1 MTAGLDPNIADALA
15 RLPDYLGQ
23 HVMLSVSAILLGLLL
38 GLPLAVAAIR
48 APRFRVI
55 LLAVIGLAQTIP
67 GLALL
72 ALFYP
77 LLLGLSLLTT
87 AAFGV
92 QFSAL
97 GFLPSLLA
105 LTLYS
110 MLPILRNTVTG
121 VLGVD
126 VSIKQAAA
134 GVGMTPMQSL
144 LRVELPI
151 ALPTIMAGVRTAA
164 VWVIGTATLS
174 TAVGQ
179 TSLGNY
185 IFTGLQTQ
193 NWIFVLFGCVA
204 AAILALLVD
213 ALLAGIETSLTRRNR
228 RGLALAAAVTILVLA
243 ASMLPAFTRDGAQYV
258 IGAKPFAEQHVLA
271 ALLQQ
276 RLADAGLASTQR
288 AGLGSTVAFD
298 ALAAGD
304 IDVYVDYTGTLWT
317 NVMHRTEF
325 TSRDSVLRET
335 AAWLEANRGVT
346 LFGSLGFENAYAL
359 AMRRGRAEALGIRT
373 IEDLARHAPAF
384 SIGADVEFFVRPEW
398 RALQQ
403 DYGLRFGNE
412 RQLQATFMYPAVADG
427 EVEVIAAYSS
437 DGQIAQYD
445 LVLLEDPKQSL
456 PPYDAV
462 ILLAPGRA
470 QDRALTGALG
480 ALLGAV
486 TVERMREANLM
497 VSGGNG
503 TSPTSPADAAR
514 WLSSAI
520 VPQKEK
526 RP

>member
-1 MTAGLDPNIADALA
+1 MSGWFDPSVADALA
-15 RLPDYLGQ
+15 RLPDYLSQ
-23 HVMLSVSAILLGLLL
+23 HVMLSLSAIVLGLLI
-38 GLPLAVAAIR
+38 GLPLAIAGVR
-48 APRFRVI
+48 SPRLRVL

-87 AAFGV
+87 AAFGL

-110 MLPILRNTVTG
+110 MLPILRNTITG

-126 VSIKQAAA
+126 ASVKQAAI

-144 LRVELPI
+144 VQVELPL
-151 ALPTIMAGVRTAA
+151 ALPTIMAGVRTAS

-193 NWIFVLFGCVA
+193 NWVFVLFGCVA

-213 ALLAGIETSLTRRNR
+213 GLLAGIESSLGRRNR
-228 RGLALAAAVTILVLA
+228 RGLVLAAAATVLVLA
-243 ASMLPAFTRDGAQYV
+243 ASSLPALVRDGAQYV
-258 IGAKPFAEQHVLA
+258 IGSKPFAEQYVLA
-271 ALLQQ
+271 ALMQQ
-276 RLADAGLASTQR
+276 RLSEAGLSADQR

-298 ALAAGD
+298 ALKAGD
-304 IDVYVDYTGTLWT
+304 IDLYVDYTGTIWT
-317 NVMHRTEF
+317 NVMQRKEF
-325 TSRDSVLRET
+325 TSREAVT
-335 AAWLEANRGVT
+335 AEIGTWLESNHGVT

-359 AMRRGRAEALGIRT
+359 AMRRDRAQALGIRT
-373 IEDLARHAPAF
+373 IEDLARRSASF
-384 SIGADVEFFVRPEW
+384 SIAADVEFFVRPEW

-403 DYGLRFGNE
+403 DYGLKFMRE
-412 RQLQATFMYPAVADG
+412 RQLQATFMYRAVADG
-427 EVEVIAAYSS
+427 EVDVIAAYSS

-445 LVLLEDPKQSL
+445 LVLLEDPMRSL

-470 QDRALTGALG
+470 EDRALTDAL
-480 ALLGAV
+480 APLLGAV
-486 TVERMREANLM
+486 TVERMRRANLM
-497 VSGGNG
+497 VSGDGGG
-503 TSPTSPADAAR
+503 TAQSSPADAAR
-514 WLSSAI
+514 WLSNAI
-520 VPQKEK
+520 QA
-526 RP
+526 RN

>member
-1 MTAGLDPNIADALA
+1 MSSWFDTNVADAFA
-15 RLPDYLGQ
+15 RLPDYLGR
-23 HVMLSVSAILLGLLL
+23 HVMLSVSAIMLGLLL
-38 GLPLAVAAIR
+38 GLPLAIAGVR
-48 APRFRVI
+48 SKRFRVI
-55 LLAVIGLAQTIP
+55 LLAVVGLAQTIP
-67 GLALL
+67 SLALL

-77 LLLGLSLLTT
+77 LLLGISLLTSAT
-87 AAFGV
+87 LGL

-110 MLPILRNTVTG
+110 MLPILRNTITG

-126 VSIKQAAA
+126 AAVKQAAV

-144 LRVELPI
+144 LQVELPL

-213 ALLAGIETSLTRRNR
+213 ALLAGVESSLTRRNR
-228 RGLALAAAVTILVLA
+228 RGLVLAAAATVLVLA
-243 ASMLPAFTRDGAQYV
+243 ASSFPALMRGGAQYV

-276 RLADAGLASTQR
+276 RLNEAGLSASQR

-298 ALAAGD
+298 ALAAAE
-304 IDVYVDYTGTLWT
+304 IDLYVDYTGTIWT
-317 NVMHRTEF
+317 NVMHRAEF
-325 TSRDSVLRET
+325 SSREAVLAEIGT
-335 AAWLEANRGVT
+335 WLETNHGVT

-359 AMRRGRAEALGIRT
+359 AMRRDKAEALGIRT
-373 IEDLARHAPAF
+373 IEDLARQSASF
-384 SIGADVEFFVRPEW
+384 SIAADVEFFVRPEW
-398 RALQQ
+398 RALEM
-403 DYGLRFGNE
+403 DYGLGFRNE
-412 RQLQATFMYPAVADG
+412 RQLQATFMYRAVADG
-427 EVEVIAAYSS
+427 EVDVIAAYSS

-445 LVLLEDPKQSL
+445 LVLLDDPKRSL

-462 ILLAPGRA
+462 ILLAPGRGE
-470 QDRALTGALG
+470 DRALTSAL
-480 ALLGAV
+480 APLVGAV
-486 TVERMREANLM
+486 SVERMRRANLM
-497 VSGGNG
+497 VSGDAEG
-503 TSPTSPADAAR
+503 TQQTSPAEAAR

-520 VPQKEK
+520 ATTA
-526 RP
+526 R